1 MFLLR
6 VIVFFILV
14 SLVLIL
20 GYPLIIV
27 YDLANGGDGFGLCQD
42 IMTCSIPISEG
53 PRLLV
58 FLIGA
63 FFLLVFLLLSAIF
76 NLNYY
81 FRRNRLVYCIND
93 CSYCSCFWNSIQC
106 WFWHAIINFNSSYSW
121 KFMWFF

>member
-27 YDLANGGDGFGLCQD
+27 YDLSNGGDGFGLCQD
-42 IMTCSIPISEG
+42 IVTCSIPISEG

-58 FLIGA
+58 FLIVA
-63 FFLLVFLLLSAIF
+63 FFFLVFLLRMIMKYMNSLQE
-76 NLNYY
+76 N
-81 FRRNRLVYCIND
+81 
-93 CSYCSCFWNSIQC
+93 NSIL
-106 WFWHAIINFNSSYSW
+106 
-121 KFMWFF
+121 

>member
-27 YDLANGGDGFGLCQD
+27 YDLANGRDGFGLCQD
-42 IMTCSIPISEG
+42 IVSCSIPISEG

-58 FLIGA
+58 FLISS
-63 FFLLVFLLLSAIF
+63 FFFLVFLLRMIMKYMNSLQE
-76 NLNYY
+76 N
-81 FRRNRLVYCIND
+81 
-93 CSYCSCFWNSIQC
+93 NSIL
-106 WFWHAIINFNSSYSW
+106 
-121 KFMWFF
+121 